1 LKIKKIKAK
10 ANKRV
15 MMAKNDEKNDI
26 NKLSFEQAIKELTG
40 IVGEIEQG
48 EITLD
53 ESLQQYERGMSLI
66 KRCRTILQD
75 AEKRIEK
82 ISGPGET
89 PQELQQNA
97 NDVPF

>member
-1 LKIKKIKAK
+1 
-10 ANKRV
+10 

-26 NKLSFEQAIKELTG
+26 NKLTFEQAIKELTA
-40 IVGEIEQG
+40 IVGKIEQG

-66 KRCRTILQD
+66 KRCRTILQE

-82 ISGPGET
+82 ISGPGEM
-89 PQELQQNA
+89 PQEPQQNS